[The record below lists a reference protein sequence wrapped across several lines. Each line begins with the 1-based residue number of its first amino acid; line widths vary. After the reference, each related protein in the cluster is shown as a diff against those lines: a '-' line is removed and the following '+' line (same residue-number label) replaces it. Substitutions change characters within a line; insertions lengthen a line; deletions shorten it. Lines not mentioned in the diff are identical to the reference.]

1 MVLSTELLGLKNTLV
16 ESLEKTLQEREAPND
31 LLAYEKMLN
40 NSGHQGNT
48 KYTHS
53 ETSAT

>member
-1 MVLSTELLGLKNTLV
+1 MYKDSYESIRKWQAIQFSKVV
-16 ESLEKTLQEREAPND
+16 ESLQKALQEREAPND

-48 KYTHS
+48 K
-53 ETSAT
+53 

>member
-1 MVLSTELLGLKNTLV
+1 MSRMYKDSYKSIRKWQAIQFSKVV
-16 ESLEKTLQEREAPND
+16 ESLQKTLQEREALND

-48 KYTHS
+48 K
-53 ETSAT
+53 